1 MLIGMAI
8 TSEGI
13 ISLYAI
19 VSHKLKNNTDR
30 AFLLKLD
37 KHFFYDLK

>member
-1 MLIGMAI
+1 MLTGTAI

-13 ISLYAI
+13 ISQYAI
-19 VSHKLKNNTDR
+19 LSRKLKNNTDR